1 MKWFTTFG
9 QVEVVEQ
16 LLRLGR
22 RGAELRPFCQRAG
35 VQPRGYSRPLQR
47 VLADFGAEAS
57 FARASQRVKEH
68 YRIDIPE
75 SAVRQQT
82 LAHGRKMSGLVFKH
96 KGSAPRQIVTEM
108 DGSMVPVMQPGK
120 GPDRRKGKTLLWR
133 EARLCMARGVE
144 QAAGVYGATM
154 GTADIASGVWRET
167 ALQAG
172 LHDQAFVHGVGD
184 GAPWIVDK
192 FRENFGQQGRYLID
206 YYHVSEY
213 LAAAAPTVAAKGK
226 EHQWRRQ
233 QQDRLL
239 KNQSHKVLRSL
250 EPHQE
255 ITSAAETP
263 VRAACRYL
271 KERQHNLDYV
281 AARHHNLPIGS
292 GEIESAHRHVIQQR
306 LKLSGAWWKETNLEP
321 MLQLRVA
328 RANNLWA
335 AYWSNTQN

>member
-9 QVEVVEQ
+9 PVEVLEQ

-22 RGAELRPFCQRAG
+22 RGAEMRPFCQRAG
-35 VQPRGYSRPLQR
+35 VPPRGYSRPLQR

-57 FARASQRVKEH
+57 FIRAAARVKEH
-68 YRIDIPE
+68 YPIDIPD

-82 LAHGRKMSGLVFKH
+82 LDHGRKMSGLTLKH
-96 KGSAPRQIVTEM
+96 KGSAPRQIITEM
-108 DGSMVPVMQPGK
+108 DGSMVPVMQPGQ
-120 GPDRRKGKTLLWR
+120 GPDARKGKTLLWR
-133 EARLCMARGVE
+133 EARLCLARGVE
-144 QAAGVYGATM
+144 QTQGIYGATM
-154 GTADIASGVWRET
+154 GTADIASGMWRET

-172 LHDQAFVHGVGD
+172 LHDQTFVHGVGD

-192 FRENFGQQGRYLID
+192 FGENFGQQGRYLID

-226 EHQWRRQ
+226 ERPWRQRQ
-233 QQDRLL
+233 QGRLL
-239 KNQSHKVLRSL
+239 NNQLEKVLRSM

-255 ITSAAETP
+255 TETAAETP
-263 VRAACRYL
+263 VRDACRYL
-271 KERQHNLDYV
+271 KERQNNLDYA
-281 AARHHNLPIGS
+281 AARRHKLPIGS

-306 LKLSGAWWKETNLEP
+306 LKLAGAWWKETNLEP

-328 RANNLWA
+328 RANHLWA
-335 AYWSNTQN
+335 SYWSNLKN

>member
-1 MKWFTTFG
+1 VKWFTTFG
-9 QVEVVEQ
+9 PVEVAEQ

-22 RGAELRPFCQRAG
+22 RGAEIRPFCQHAG

-57 FARASQRVKEH
+57 FARAAERVKEH
-68 YRIDIPE
+68 YRIDVPD
-75 SAVRQQT
+75 SAVRKQT
-82 LAHGRKMSGLVFKH
+82 LDHGRKMSGLALEH
-96 KGSAPRQIVTEM
+96 QGPLPRQIITEM

-133 EARLCMARGVE
+133 EARLCMARGVQ
-144 QAAGVYGATM
+144 QAQGIYGATM

-184 GAPWIVDK
+184 GAPWILDK
-192 FRENFGQQGRYLID
+192 FGENFGQQGRYLID

-213 LAAAAPTVAAKGK
+213 LAAAAPRVAGQGK
-226 EHQWRRQ
+226 EHQWRHR

-239 KNQSHKVLRSL
+239 NNQSAKVIRTM
-250 EPHQE
+250 EPYQE
-255 ITSAAETP
+255 IETAAETP
-263 VRAACRYL
+263 VRDACRYL
-271 KERQHNLDYV
+271 KERQNNLDYA

-292 GEIESAHRHVIQQR
+292 GEIESGHRHVIQQR

-328 RANNLWA
+328 RANNLWPS
-335 AYWSNTQN
+335 YWSKAKN